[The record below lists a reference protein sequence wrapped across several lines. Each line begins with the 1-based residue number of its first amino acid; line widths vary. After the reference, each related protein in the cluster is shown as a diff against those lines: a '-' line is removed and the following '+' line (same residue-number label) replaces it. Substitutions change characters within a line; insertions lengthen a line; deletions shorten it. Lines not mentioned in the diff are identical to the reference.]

1 MWDIARLETEMI
13 VEGNSQSVNSWENL
27 IQEQLSL
34 HSWLVLTWVGAWNL
48 AAKGT
53 TGLSRYPHPNH
64 YPQQCILLAG
74 GLAWLFQYSAHK
86 IKLMKKQ
93 KLLLIEGKQKEVGY
107 LINMD
112 KILKEIYGPID
123 TFWTTS
129 SFWNT
134 FKSRDAN
141 SLGPFLTNFCLAS
154 YK

>member
-1 MWDIARLETEMI
+1 
-13 VEGNSQSVNSWENL
+13 
-27 IQEQLSL
+27 
-34 HSWLVLTWVGAWNL
+34 L

-53 TGLSRYPHPNH
+53 TGLSRPHPNH
-64 YPQQCILLAG
+64 YPQQCMLLAG

-129 SFWNT
+129 SF
-134 FKSRDAN
+134 
-141 SLGPFLTNFCLAS
+141 
-154 YK
+154 